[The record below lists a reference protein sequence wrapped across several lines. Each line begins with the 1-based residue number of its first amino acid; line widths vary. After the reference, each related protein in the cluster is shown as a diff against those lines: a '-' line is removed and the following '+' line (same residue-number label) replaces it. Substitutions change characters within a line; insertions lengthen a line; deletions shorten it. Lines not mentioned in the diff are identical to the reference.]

1 MEELALDASIGES
14 GYMSEKIGDP
24 VTVISPNSDLFTL
37 INVFTVAPERQQELV
52 DTLIETTER
61 VIKEIPGFVS
71 ASFHKSLD
79 GGRVVNYAQWS
90 NRAAFEAVMQNAD
103 ARARMGLAQEI
114 GQADGHFYTVSRV
127 VVSG

>member
-1 MEELALDASIGES
+1 
-14 GYMSEKIGDP
+14 MSEKIGDP